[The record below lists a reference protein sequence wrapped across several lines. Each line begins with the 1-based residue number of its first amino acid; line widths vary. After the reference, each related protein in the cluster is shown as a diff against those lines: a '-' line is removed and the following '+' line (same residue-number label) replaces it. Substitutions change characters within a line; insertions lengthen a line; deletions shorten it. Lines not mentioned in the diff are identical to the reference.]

1 MMRFERRLRTLRL
14 GLQSLFRGAIADREL
29 DEELRYHLE
38 RQIDE
43 HIARGLPPA
52 RARREALLAMGGL
65 DQRKEECRDMR
76 KTRVIE
82 DLFRDLRYGARTLRR
97 SPGFTIVI
105 VLSLALGIGANTA
118 MFSAID
124 AVMLRLL
131 PVRQPEQLVMLRWT
145 GDGVP

>member
-1 MMRFERRLRTLRL
+1 MSLEQMFHRLSLRLR
-14 GLQSLFRGAIADREL
+14 SLFRGAAMDQEL

-38 RQIDE
+38 QQIDA
-43 HIARGLPPA
+43 HIARGLPPD

-65 DQRKEECRDMR
+65 DQRKEECRDTR

-82 DLFRDLRYGARTLRR
+82 DFFRDLRYAARTLRR
-97 SPGFTIVI
+97 SPGFALVI

-124 AVMLRLL
+124 AVMLR
-131 PVRQPEQLVMLRWT
+131 
-145 GDGVP
+145 